1 MPVIPPGF
9 ADVSIPIQHALVQ
22 RTAYVTWGV
31 EVETGGGDPDAVAND
46 LQEIWND
53 TIRTLLDN
61 QVRTG
66 PLRVTIGQDGGDP
79 TVGFGPRDDPG
90 GRSTSG
96 PSPAIALLV
105 RKRTGLGGR
114 RNRGFMYLPW
124 ATGESQIDEA
134 GNIAGGEVD
143 VWNGVLDSFHGS
155 LAGDGYPMVILHDAG
170 LSAVPDPTPVASL
183 DLKSRVSNQVR
194 RQRS

>member
-9 ADVSIPIQHALVQ
+9 ADVSIPIQHDLVQ
-22 RTAYVTWGV
+22 RTAYTTWGV
-31 EVETGGGDPDAVAND
+31 EVEVGGGDPDSVAND
-46 LQEIWND
+46 LQTIWND
-53 TIRTLLDN
+53 TIRTLLDS
-61 QVRTG
+61 QCRTG
-66 PLRVTIGQDGGDP
+66 PLRVTIGQDGSDP
-79 TVGFGPRDDPG
+79 TVGFGPRSDPG
-90 GRSTSG
+90 GRATSG

-124 ATGESQIDEA
+124 ATGESQIDEG
-134 GNIAGGEVD
+134 GNIGGGEITT
-143 VWNGVLDSFHGS
+143 WNAVLDSFHGS
-155 LAGDGYPMVILHDAG
+155 LAAGGFPMVILHDTG
-170 LSAVPDPTPVASL
+170 VSATPDPTPVTGL